1 MVCLGKN
8 RNKNKQFQTITN
20 THIKLTHNY
29 QEGIINSTR
38 IKQSQFSGLDLART
52 LRWGSNLKEANKLN
66 MDGMQNWTNY
76 LEVMRN
82 RLLIVN
88 DADSLIAVLKDVKS
102 IPIALSTIEDVTDGT
117 GLNMSL
123 SVISSEV
130 KIVNRVMCLSSDD
143 MFTTVQLN
151 LDTIKT
157 IQSKISVDQKGVVMK
172 LVLKNGAEFLLMF
185 HTDLVEDDQEE

>member
-1 MVCLGKN
+1 M
-8 RNKNKQFQTITN
+8 
-20 THIKLTHNY
+20 
-29 QEGIINSTR
+29 S
-38 IKQSQFSGLDLART
+38 
-52 LRWGSNLKEANKLN
+52 

-88 DADSLIAVLKDVKS
+88 DADSLISVLKDVEN

-123 SVISSEV
+123 SVICSEV
-130 KIVNRVMCLSSDD
+130 KIISRVMCLVSDD

-151 LDTIKT
+151 LETIKT
-157 IQSKISVDQKGVVMK
+157 IHSKISVDGKGVVMK

-185 HTDLVEDDQEE
+185 HTDLAEEDA

>member
-1 MVCLGKN
+1 
-8 RNKNKQFQTITN
+8 
-20 THIKLTHNY
+20 
-29 QEGIINSTR
+29 
-38 IKQSQFSGLDLART
+38 
-52 LRWGSNLKEANKLN
+52 

-88 DADSLIAVLKDVKS
+88 DADSLISVLKDVEN

-123 SVISSEV
+123 SVICSEV
-130 KIVNRVMCLSSDD
+130 KIISRVMCLVSDD

-151 LDTIKT
+151 LETIKT
-157 IQSKISVDQKGVVMK
+157 IHSKISVDGKGVVMK

-185 HTDLVEDDQEE
+185 HTDLADEEP

>member
-1 MVCLGKN
+1 M
-8 RNKNKQFQTITN
+8 
-20 THIKLTHNY
+20 
-29 QEGIINSTR
+29 S
-38 IKQSQFSGLDLART
+38 
-52 LRWGSNLKEANKLN
+52 

-82 RLLIVN
+82 RLLVVN
-88 DADSLIAVLKDVKS
+88 DADSLIAVLKDVEN

-123 SVISSEV
+123 SVICSEV
-130 KIVNRVMCLSSDD
+130 KIISRVMCLVSDD

-151 LDTIKT
+151 LETIKA
-157 IQSKISVDQKGVVMK
+157 IHSKISVDGKGVVMK

-185 HTDLVEDDQEE
+185 HTDLAEEDS

>member
-1 MVCLGKN
+1 M
-8 RNKNKQFQTITN
+8 
-20 THIKLTHNY
+20 
-29 QEGIINSTR
+29 S
-38 IKQSQFSGLDLART
+38 
-52 LRWGSNLKEANKLN
+52 

-82 RLLIVN
+82 RLLVVN
-88 DADSLIAVLKDVKS
+88 DADSLISVLKDVEN

-123 SVISSEV
+123 SVICSEV
-130 KIVNRVMCLSSDD
+130 KIISRVMCLVSDD

-151 LDTIKT
+151 LETIKT
-157 IQSKISVDQKGVVMK
+157 IHSKISVDGKGVVMK

-185 HTDLVEDDQEE
+185 HTDLAEDES